1 MLLLTLVVMVESI
14 TKFFFTSVLWN
25 PSGDGKQLVTL
36 SEQHLKIWQLN
47 DTAQAVQVVLTNRS
61 KEIAQCELAQWRIM
75 TIVLFNSPHQEIDTT
90 VLEGKG
96 QPQFTTGAW
105 NPHHGG
111 SQLATAN
118 ENMVRGWD
126 LRSMR

>member
-1 MLLLTLVVMVESI
+1 M
-14 TKFFFTSVLWN
+14 LWN
-25 PSGDGKQLVTL
+25 PSGDGSQLITL
-36 SEQHLKIWQLN
+36 SDRHLKIWQL
-47 DTAQAVQVVLTNRS
+47 DSDAQM
-61 KEIAQCELAQWRIM
+61 AQE
-75 TIVLFNSPHQEIDTT
+75 VDTT

-96 QPQFTTGAW
+96 QPRFTTGAW

-118 ENMVRGWD
+118 ENTVRGWD